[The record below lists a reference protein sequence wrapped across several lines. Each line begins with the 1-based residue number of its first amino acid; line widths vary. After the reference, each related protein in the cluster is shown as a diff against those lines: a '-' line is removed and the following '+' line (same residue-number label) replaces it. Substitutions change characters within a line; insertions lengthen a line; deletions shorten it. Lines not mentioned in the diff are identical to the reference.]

1 MTFVPIDRLKEGMM
15 LDRDVYLYDYK
26 TCKIAM
32 LRSGQV
38 LTNSYI
44 QKLDELQILGAYIHS
59 DDRDGPGGLTDGP
72 IRPELKEEAI
82 SNIQCVFKMF
92 DKYQLYQ
99 SDGGDLQKAGDC
111 PSEQQKHRAQHRQP
125 ENVRRLYL

>member
-82 SNIQCVFKMF
+82 SNIQCGVQTCALPI
-92 DKYQLYQ
+92 YQLYQ
-99 SDGGDLQKAGDC
+99 SDGRNLQKAGDG
-111 PSEQQKHRAQHRQP
+111 PAEQ
-125 ENVRRLYL
+125 